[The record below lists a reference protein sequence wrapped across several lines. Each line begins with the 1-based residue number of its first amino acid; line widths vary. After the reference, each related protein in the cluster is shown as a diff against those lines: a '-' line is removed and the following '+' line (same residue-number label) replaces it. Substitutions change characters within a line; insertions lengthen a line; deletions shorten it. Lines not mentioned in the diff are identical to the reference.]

1 MSRYYNPNAYLS
13 KIKDR
18 DWPVLYQFVEF
29 SLFLYTENQRLILIC
44 SRDMSIIKFF
54 YNIISLISFLF

>member
-1 MSRYYNPNAYLS
+1 MSKYYNPNAYLS

-29 SLFLYTENQRLILIC
+29 GLFFIHRESKVDSDLQQKHEHHRVLLQYHL
-44 SRDMSIIKFF
+44 S
-54 YNIISLISFLF
+54 Y